1 MKTKIMTDFQICIS
15 VPLRYVI
22 MITTNSNKIK
32 QCKENNLFD
41 YLVLIISSRHKL
53 LKESAEVP
61 NGGPL

>member
-1 MKTKIMTDFQICIS
+1 MKTKIMADFQICIT

-41 YLVLIISSRHKL
+41 YLVSIISSRHKVL
-53 LKESAEVP
+53 TESAEVP

>member
-1 MKTKIMTDFQICIS
+1 MKMKIMADFQICIT

-32 QCKENNLFD
+32 ECKENNLFD
-41 YLVLIISSRHKL
+41 YLVSIISSRHKV

>member
-1 MKTKIMTDFQICIS
+1 
-15 VPLRYVI
+15 

-41 YLVLIISSRHKL
+41 YLVSIISSRHKV